1 MWGMTISRDAAARR
15 ESARQS
21 TGEFGEH
28 AHSAPELT
36 LATDSPWPADL
47 GGGDGPW
54 GEVSVE
60 YGARTP
66 WGPAQHQEKVAD
78 GIVFVPT
85 EGHGGYKLSKERNAA
100 IPRPY
105 RSASGWYEED
115 TEQHIVVFYHHD
127 VVARQDANRTR
138 DERLAAE
145 DESLRDWYPAAWEK
159 ANGRELEPGESRA
172 KDEQSW
178 TAVHGD
184 DYVAVAQQ
192 RIEDGLILV
201 TARRSSTGDEDRFV
215 LTAAQRDEA
224 SSGTASELG
233 SRGRFVVPNGIKAEP
248 RPEPAPTKPAFTAV
262 PATEGLTAAAAKK
275 VSADLDKRWR
285 LSDDTVLTLRQQIE
299 QGHITGK
306 TVLVDDNGTRK
317 FYLED
322 GGSGVMA
329 VAKAT
334 FDAFEAPDRRTEVD
348 HAREF
353 WQIVQAKKSKAQR
366 AVDGSWRPT
375 SAQYDELRAAS
386 TAERDAYDAYKAL
399 RDS

>member
-21 TGEFGEH
+21 SGEFGEH
-28 AHSAPELT
+28 SRSAPELS
-36 LATDSPWPADL
+36 LAADSPWPADL

-54 GEVSVE
+54 GQVSVE

-85 EGHGGYKLSKERNAA
+85 DGHGGYKLSKERNAA

-115 TEQHIVVFYHHD
+115 CEQHVVAFYHFD
-127 VVARQDANRTR
+127 AVAREDATRTR
-138 DERLAAE
+138 DERLASE

-159 ANGRELEPGESRA
+159 VNGRELEPGESRT

-178 TAVHGD
+178 TAAHKD
-184 DYVAVAQQ
+184 HYVVASQQ

-201 TARRSSTGDEDRFV
+201 TARRASTGDDDRFI

-224 SSGTASELG
+224 VDTASAELG
-233 SRGRFVVPNGIKAEP
+233 AGGRFLVPAGVKAQP
-248 RPEPAPTKPAFTAV
+248 RPEPAPAKPAFTGV
-262 PATEGLTAAAAKK
+262 PSTDGLTAAAAKK
-275 VSADLDKRWR
+275 VLADLDKRWR
-285 LSDDTVLTLRQQIE
+285 MDDDTVLTLRQQIE

-306 TVLVDDNGTRK
+306 SVLVDDNGTRK

-322 GGSGVMA
+322 GGSGVLA
-329 VAKAT
+329 VSKAT
-334 FDAFEAPDRRTEVD
+334 FDAFEAPDRRSAAD
-348 HAREF
+348 HARES
-353 WQIVQAKKSKAQR
+353 WQIARAKQDKAQR

-375 SAQYDELRAAS
+375 SAQYDELRAAGA
-386 TAERDAYDAYKAL
+386 AERAAYAAYQAVCGA
-399 RDS
+399 